1 MSTPK
6 YTAEDPWIKM
16 TPERTDQ
23 AITLWNAGKNMEQIG
38 QSIGVYR
45 ASVRQ
50 ALRRRGIDTGRCR
63 AQSKR
68 PQVEALLRQ
77 RLPVRHIAAVAGVH
91 ASYVWQLR
99 RKMVREPIRHENSPQ
114 THRSGRRA

>member
-1 MSTPK
+1 MRSK

-16 TPERTDQ
+16 TPERIDQ
-23 AITLWNAGKNMEQIG
+23 AITLWTAGKNMEQIG
-38 QSIGVYR
+38 QEIGVHR

-50 ALRRRGIDTGRCR
+50 ALKRRGFNTGRCR
-63 AQSKR
+63 AQWKR

-99 RKMVREPIRHENSPQ
+99 RKMS
-114 THRSGRRA
+114 